1 MLGLGNNLLK
11 VGLVT
16 PGVVTSNLVLKHN
29 YSAGA
34 VVPVSDGACSFTGA
48 GTEDRVSITET
59 AFNVDGA
66 AYTFAFWAKRNVLGV
81 LHTVLGKSDTVDVSM
96 IRFNTS
102 NEIKMESDAAGD
114 IITITQNVIDT
125 NWHHYAITIT
135 GSGATIVAYQ
145 DGALCADSGNVGD
158 GNLTIDLIG
167 AQSTGGQHNEFDGY
181 ICNIGIWEGVL
192 TQAQVKSIMWK
203 NYAGLT
209 DSDKDAGTT
218 GSSNLIHW
226 WDLDEGTGTTATDS
240 AGGNTGAFAS

>member
-1 MLGLGNNLLK
+1 MPLGLGAQIGKGGMPVVSN
-11 VGLVT
+11 
-16 PGVVTSNLVLKHN
+16 VTSNLKMLHRYN
-29 YSAGA
+29 TGS

-81 LHTVLGKSDTVDVSM
+81 LHTVLGKSDTADASM

-102 NEIKMESDAAGD
+102 NEIKMESDTNGD
-114 IITITQNVIDT
+114 IITITQNAIDT

-158 GNLTIDLIG
+158 DNLTIDLIG

-181 ICNIGIWEGVL
+181 LCNIGIWEAVL
-192 TQAQVKSIMWK
+192 TQPQVKSIMFK
-203 NYAGLT
+203 SY
-209 DSDKDAGTT
+209 SDLTT
-218 GSSNLIHW
+218 GSGSESENLIHW
-226 WDLDEGTGTTATDS
+226 WALDEGTGTSATDS
-240 AGGNTGAFAS
+240 KGGNTGTFES